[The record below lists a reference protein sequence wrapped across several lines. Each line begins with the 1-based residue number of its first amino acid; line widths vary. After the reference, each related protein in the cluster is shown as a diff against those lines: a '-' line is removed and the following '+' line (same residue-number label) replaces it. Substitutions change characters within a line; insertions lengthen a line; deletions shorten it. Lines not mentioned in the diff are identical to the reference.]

1 MDAVRQS
8 WMTSQQWEREPTAE
22 EGEPRELM
30 DEEEDEARAAMG
42 KEDEGEEEEE
52 WVEAGAYTRPLF
64 SST

>member
-1 MDAVRQS
+1 
-8 WMTSQQWEREPTAE
+8 
-22 EGEPRELM
+22 M